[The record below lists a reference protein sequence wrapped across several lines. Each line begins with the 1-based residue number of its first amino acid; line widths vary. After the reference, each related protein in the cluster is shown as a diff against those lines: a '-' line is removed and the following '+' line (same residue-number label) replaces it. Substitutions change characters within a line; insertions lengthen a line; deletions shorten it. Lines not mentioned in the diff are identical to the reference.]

1 MFQDYDRRNLAN
13 NRGGSLVEVL
23 MAMVLVSF
31 VILGVAG
38 FSSVSINGVA
48 FSQKMTI
55 GVTLAQDK
63 LEDIRR
69 VGYRPSIAGIVT
81 DVEPY
86 GSILDASLFQR
97 TVITKPDMPTKGL
110 QTITVKV
117 AWDHDKHSTSL
128 TMILAE

>member
-1 MFQDYDRRNLAN
+1 MFQDHDRQNLAN

-63 LEDIRR
+63 LEDVHR
-69 VGYRPSIAGIVT
+69 VGYRPSLAGIVT

-86 GSILDASLFQR
+86 GSIPDASLFER
-97 TVITKPDMPTKGL
+97 TVVTQPNIPAKGL
-110 QTITVKV
+110 QTVMVKV
-117 AWDHDKHSTSL
+117 AWDNNEHSTSL
-128 TMILAE
+128 TTILGE